1 MIDSYRTVA
10 RPASARITRKK
21 SRFLADAFPVSSLE
35 EAEHELAGVRR
46 RNHDASHHCFAYR
59 LLTNDGPL
67 NRSED
72 AGEPSGSAGLPILQ
86 RLEAADLL
94 NVLVVVT
101 RYFGGTKLGVGG
113 LVRAYG
119 DAAQEVL
126 EVGDIVERRLRVEVS
141 IDFPIEVNSGVMAT
155 IHRHQA
161 RVVEIGYDGTP
172 HARVALPPSGIEPF
186 HDAIVEATGD
196 RARIEIEG

>member
-1 MIDSYRTVA
+1 MIDAFRTLA
-10 RPASARITRKK
+10 RPASARIIRKK

-35 EAEHELAGVRR
+35 EAERELAGVRR
-46 RNHDASHHCFAYR
+46 RNHEATHHCYAYR
-59 LLTNDGPL
+59 LLADGDPL
-67 NRSED
+67 SRSED
-72 AGEPSGSAGLPILQ
+72 AGEPSGSAGPPILQ
-86 RLEAADLL
+86 RIEGADLL
-94 NVLVVVT
+94 NVLIVVT

-119 DAAQEVL
+119 DAAHEAL
-126 EVGDIVERRLRVEVS
+126 EAGDIVERQLHVEVS

-172 HARVALPPSGIEPF
+172 HARITLPPSGVEPF
-186 HDAIVEATGD
+186 HDAIIEATGN
-196 RARIEIEG
+196 RAHIEVER

>member
-1 MIDSYRTVA
+1 MIDSYRTLA

-21 SRFLADAFPVSSLE
+21 SRFLADAFPVSSPKE
-35 EAEHELAGVRR
+35 VERELAGVRR
-46 RNHDASHHCFAYR
+46 RNHDATHHCFAYR
-59 LLTNDGPL
+59 LLLDGGPL
-67 NRSED
+67 SHSED
-72 AGEPSGSAGLPILQ
+72 AGEPSGSAGLPIQQ
-86 RLEAADLL
+86 RIEGADLL

-119 DAAQEVL
+119 DAAQEAL
-126 EVGDIVERRLRVEVS
+126 EAGDIVECELLVEVS

-161 RVVEIGYDGTP
+161 RVVEIGYDAPP
-172 HARVALPPSGIEPF
+172 HARITLPPSGVEAF
-186 HDAIVEATGD
+186 RDAIVEATGN
-196 RARIEIEG
+196 RARIEVER